1 MSGAHLPAHPD
12 SSSGEWETDSTVS
25 VEAEERGP
33 YDSSVTGNV
42 TAHAVLGLAGKAPDF
57 EAEAGVKD
65 AIEAHLEGPADQV
78 HSHPKTMEK
87 AIEPQGGEAVVAEAG
102 SEETIMTHEEMS
114 RMTTA
119 ECPFL
124 MNRE

>member
-1 MSGAHLPAHPD
+1 M
-12 SSSGEWETDSTVS
+12 
-25 VEAEERGP
+25 
-33 YDSSVTGNV
+33 
-42 TAHAVLGLAGKAPDF
+42 APDF

-65 AIEAHLEGPADQV
+65 AIEAHLGGPADQV
-78 HSHPKTMEK
+78 HPHPKTMED
-87 AIEPQGGEAVVAEAG
+87 AIEPRAGEAVVAEAN

-114 RMTTA
+114 RITSA